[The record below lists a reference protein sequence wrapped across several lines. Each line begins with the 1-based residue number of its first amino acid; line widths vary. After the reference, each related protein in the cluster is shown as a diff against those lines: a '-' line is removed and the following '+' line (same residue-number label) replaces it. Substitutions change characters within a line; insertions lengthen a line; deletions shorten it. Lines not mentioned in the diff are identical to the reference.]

1 MLELPIPPTPEP
13 LGSVLL
19 FAVGILL
26 LVVGRKIFWLAL
38 GAAGFLA
45 GLYLA
50 SRLPVVQQANE
61 PVISLAIAG
70 ACGVVGILLAIFVQK
85 LAVGVAGFLAGG
97 LGALWLAL
105 TAALPVGGWEW
116 AVFLVGGVLG
126 AVLAGL
132 LFEVALVVVTAL
144 LGATLL
150 LELVTLDP
158 RLEGIL
164 ALVGTAVGC
173 LIQGQRRRR
182 RKS

>member
-1 MLELPIPPTPEP
+1 MLELPIPPTPQP
-13 LGSVLL
+13 LGNVLL
-19 FAVGILL
+19 FAIGILL
-26 LVVGRKIFWLAL
+26 LVMGRKIFWLAL
-38 GAAGFLA
+38 GAFGFLA

-50 SRLPVVQQANE
+50 SRLPVVEQANE
-61 PVISLAIAG
+61 PMIGFAIAG

-85 LAVGVAGFLAGG
+85 VAIGVAGFLAGG

-126 AVLAGL
+126 AILAGL
-132 LFEVALVVVTAL
+132 LFEVALVVLTAL

-158 RLEGIL
+158 RVEGIL
-164 ALVGTAVGC
+164 ALVLTAVGC
-173 LIQGQRRRR
+173 LIQGRRRTGR
-182 RKS
+182 RT